1 MKLGCFFGLLIY
13 ALISYG
19 YYVWFGQTF
28 EGKELWIASFAVG
41 LIATFGVGALSNAFY
56 AWRDAWVLGDAL
68 IDMARRDGKRTA
80 VAGTLEPVGAPR
92 TAPLS
97 GKPCVLYEYTVFR
110 HETRRKSKGG
120 TETIKVVDF
129 TGLGKCECII
139 QSTASRLR
147 LIGFPDLDPIAENN
161 LTKPDDIARARQ
173 YVQSTAWED
182 TTGLGVVRGARN
194 MFAALT
200 GNDESLKK
208 DWRMI
213 GVRDCDWLAA
223 EAASPAPPVTA
234 EPDDPATVVRSFS
247 DAAADDEDEW
257 DHDAADEDD
266 DLDDE
271 DEFDEPVTPRRD
283 GRGYRPQLAEK
294 RIEPG
299 QPVVVVG
306 RYDEVLQGIVSGG
319 TQLVK
324 IYLEDVE
331 SVAHKLASTKRS
343 YLFGGIL
350 TLLIVNAGAW
360 AAPEIYRRSDVAQRM
375 WRQQIEQAVS
385 VGDFQTIDKLR
396 QRGADLNA
404 QLSTDDDPL
413 LFTVGDPAIAR
424 LLIERG
430 ADVNATD
437 SDGTTALMQAVRN
450 RNPELV
456 KVLIE
461 ARANL
466 DARNTNYH
474 KTALMEAEGRCE
486 ECAEL
491 LRKAGAQD
499 DRVTADSGEPIA
511 ESHEAFAVCR
521 EYLAA
526 VFAADP
532 AKLRELSTPELGEN
546 FASVDF
552 PTWQESR
559 PTEPRLASGFVRE
572 NQATLTI
579 VGPNPRGADRTWV
592 YQLQRS
598 GDRWLVSRER
608 WAD

>member
-1 MKLGCFFGLLIY
+1 MKLGCFFSLLIY

-28 EGKELWIASFAVG
+28 EGRGLWIASFAVG
-41 LIATFGVGALSNAFY
+41 LIATFGVGALCNSFY
-56 AWRDAWVLGDAL
+56 AWRDGWVLGDAL
-68 IDMARRDGKRTA
+68 IDMSRRDGKRTA
-80 VAGTLEPVGAPR
+80 VAGTLEPVGPAR

-97 GKPCVLYEYTVFR
+97 GKPSVLYEYTVYR
-110 HETRRKSKGG
+110 YETRRRSKGG

-213 GVRDCDWLAA
+213 AVRDCDWLAA
-223 EAASPAPPVTA
+223 DGPAPPVPAKT
-234 EPDDPATVVRSFS
+234 DDPATVVPSFAG
-247 DAAADDEDEW
+247 DTAD
-257 DHDAADEDD
+257 DEDD
-266 DLDDE
+266 DLEDE
-271 DEFDEPVTPRRD
+271 DDVDEPVAPRR
-283 GRGYRPQLAEK
+283 GGSGYRPQLAEK

-299 QPVVVVG
+299 QSVVIVG
-306 RYDEVLQGIVSGG
+306 RYDEIRQGIVSGG

-331 SVAHKLASTKRS
+331 SVAHKLASTRRS
-343 YLFGGIL
+343 YLFGGLL
-350 TLLIVNAGAW
+350 TLVIVNAGAW
-360 AAPEIYRRSDVAQRM
+360 AAPEIYRRSDDAQHA
-375 WRQQIEQAVS
+375 WRQQIEKAVNE
-385 VGDFQTIDKLR
+385 GDIQTIDKLR
-396 QRGADLNA
+396 KRGADLNA
-404 QLSTDDDPL
+404 RRSTSDVPL
-413 LFTVGDPAIAR
+413 LFTVRDPAIAR
-424 LLIERG
+424 SLIERG

-437 SDGTTALMQAVRN
+437 SDGTTPLMQAVRN

-461 ARANL
+461 AHANL

-474 KTALMEAEGRCE
+474 TTALMDAEGRCE

-499 DRVTADSGEPIA
+499 DRVTADSGESID
-511 ESHEAFAVCR
+511 ESHAAFAVCR
-521 EYLAA
+521 EYLSA

-532 AKLRELSTPELGEN
+532 TKLRELSTPELGEH
-546 FASVDF
+546 FASADF

-572 NQATLTI
+572 NHATLTV
-579 VGPNPRGADRTWV
+579 VGPNPRGADRTWI

>member
-1 MKLGCFFGLLIY
+1 MKLGCFFSLLLY
-13 ALISYG
+13 AAISYG
-19 YYVWFGQTF
+19 YYVWLGQTF
-28 EGKELWIASFAVG
+28 EGNELWIASLAVG
-41 LIATFGVGALSNAFY
+41 LIATFGVGALCNSFY
-56 AWRDAWVLGDAL
+56 AWRDGWVLNDAL
-68 IDMARRDGKRTA
+68 IDMSRRDGKRTA
-80 VAGTLEPVGAPR
+80 VAGTLEPVGRPL

-97 GKPCVLYEYTVFR
+97 GKPCVLYEYTIFR
-110 HETRRKSKGG
+110 NETRTRSKGG

-129 TGLGKCECII
+129 TGLGKAECIV

-147 LIGFPDLDPIAENN
+147 LIGFPDLDPIPENY
-161 LTKPDDIARARQ
+161 LKKPEDVARARQ
-173 YVQSTAWED
+173 YAQSTAWEN
-182 TTGLGVVRGARN
+182 TSGLGVVRGART

-213 GVRDCDWLAA
+213 SVRDCLWLRADAAPLAA
-223 EAASPAPPVTA
+223 PVTV
-234 EPDDPATVVRSFS
+234 ERNDPATAVQSPLEDSADES
-247 DAAADDEDEW
+247 DYEDANEDEY
-257 DHDAADEDD
+257 DEDD
-266 DLDDE
+266 DA
-271 DEFDEPVTPRRD
+271 DEPVAPRHD
-283 GRGYRPQLAEK
+283 ASGYRPQLAEK

-299 QPVVVVG
+299 QQVVVVG
-306 RYDEVLQGIVSGG
+306 QYDEVRQGIVSGG

-331 SVAHKLASTKRS
+331 SVARKLASTKRS

-350 TLLIVNAGAW
+350 TLVIVNVGAW
-360 AAPEIYRRSDVAQRM
+360 GAQEIYRRSDDAQRT
-375 WRQQIEQAVS
+375 WRQQIEQAVRD
-385 VGDFQTIDKLR
+385 GDIQAIDKLR
-396 QRGADLNA
+396 KRGADLNA
-404 QLSTDDDPL
+404 RPSTSDVPL
-413 LFTVGDPAIAR
+413 LFAVRDPAIAR

-437 SDGTTALMQAVRN
+437 SDGTTPLMQAVRS
-450 RNPELV
+450 RNPEVV

-461 ARANL
+461 AHANL

-474 KTALMEAEGRCE
+474 TTALMDAEGRCE

-499 DRVTADSGEPIA
+499 NRVTVANGEPID

-521 EYLAA
+521 DYLSA

-532 AKLRELSTPELGEN
+532 AKLRELSTAELGEH

-572 NQATLTI
+572 DHATLTI
-579 VGPNPRGADRTWV
+579 VGPNPRGADRTWI